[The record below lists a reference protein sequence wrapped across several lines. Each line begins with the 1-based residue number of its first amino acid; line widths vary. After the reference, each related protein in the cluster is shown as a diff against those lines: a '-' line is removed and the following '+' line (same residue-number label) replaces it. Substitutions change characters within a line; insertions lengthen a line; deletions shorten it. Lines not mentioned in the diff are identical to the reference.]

1 MRRRPPRPRSSG
13 ATSILRDGC
22 SPRSEPR
29 EHGRYN
35 IVDREGTMRSF
46 MILALAAIPTLSA
59 QAVLP
64 TEWIDAG
71 TGHRVIRLSRE
82 DGTQSLYFNQNAYT
96 ADGKKLIV
104 TTAGGGI
111 ATITL
116 ATREV
121 KPLVAG
127 PVSVLVAGHQ
137 TGDVYYVKRL

>member
-1 MRRRPPRPRSSG
+1 MRNP
-13 ATSILRDGC
+13 IL
-22 SPRSEPR
+22 
-29 EHGRYN
+29 
-35 IVDREGTMRSF
+35 
-46 MILALAAIPTLSA
+46 LALAAIRMVSA
-59 QAVLP
+59 QTALP
-64 TEWIDAG
+64 TEWIDAA

-116 ATREV
+116 TTREV

-127 PVSVLVAGHQ
+127 PVSVLVAVTRPATSTTQSGRRAVRPARLAGAIR
-137 TGDVYYVKRL
+137 TGPLYTRLMWIRAPHARW